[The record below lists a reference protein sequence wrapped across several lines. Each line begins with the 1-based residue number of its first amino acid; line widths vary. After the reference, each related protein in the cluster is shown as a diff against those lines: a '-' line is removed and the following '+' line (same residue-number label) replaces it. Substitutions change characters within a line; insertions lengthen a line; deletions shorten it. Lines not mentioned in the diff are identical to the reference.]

1 MVGGARR
8 RSCGCGNVSGR
19 RVRRVRAHGG
29 RKLGDG
35 GGTGMMSGG
44 GGKMLDA
51 RGVQIE
57 GRQDRIEGGGG
68 CILVV
73 PDSEDEG
80 PNLEMANMAAEGKAA
95 VMVPA
100 APTLAVAVTPGMGPN
115 AAVAVGGA
123 PGMEVATDGAPV
135 MELAADGAQGMELA
149 PEVQERLK
157 VVLAGID
164 PVYHAFYI
172 SLYKLQLRTLWC
184 SFCARELLLH
194 VTGPLQLFCGHYSW
208 AFVS

>member
-1 MVGGARR
+1 
-8 RSCGCGNVSGR
+8 
-19 RVRRVRAHGG
+19 
-29 RKLGDG
+29 
-35 GGTGMMSGG
+35 MMSGG
-44 GGKMLDA
+44 GGKMFDA

-80 PNLEMANMAAEGKAA
+80 SDILVVPDSEDEGPNLEMANMAAEGKAV

-194 VTGPLQLFCGHYSW
+194 VTGCSLRSGKASPPSTGLCGPSTEGKKNRRQEEEK
-208 AFVS
+208 AT